1 MTYTFA
7 GVVPDFTCQPGKL
20 HAVFTCQQGKLH
32 AAFTCQP
39 GKLPPAFTCQPVK
52 LHRLTSQLGR
62 VEGAT
67 VPLEVQCVVAARS
80 MVQNSDLHA

>member
-39 GKLPPAFTCQPVK
+39 GKLHAAGD
-52 LHRLTSQLGR
+52 RLTSQLGR